1 MMIIQNGNRPNQD
14 SQLVGRPS
22 GELAKV
28 VTVAPGRSTSV
39 DLPQAP
45 AAPQA
50 SNEQLKK
57 AVDEINRAMQ
67 QSGRNLQFSVDS
79 ATDRVVVRLTD
90 METGEVIRQIP
101 SEETLEI
108 ARSIGQFQQGLL
120 LKQQA

>member
-1 MMIIQNGNRPNQD
+1 MMIIQNGNRPAQD
-14 SQLVGRPS
+14 SQLVGRPGGDAAKIVAVAS
-22 GELAKV
+22 GRGA
-28 VTVAPGRSTSV
+28 AV
-39 DLPQAP
+39 DLSQAP

-67 QSGRNLQFSVDS
+67 QSGRSLQFSVDS

-90 METGEVIRQIP
+90 TETGEVIRQIP

>member
-1 MMIIQNGNRPNQD
+1 MIIQNGNRPNQD
-14 SQLVGRPS
+14 SQLVGRP
-22 GELAKV
+22 GGDAAKIV
-28 VTVAPGRSTSV
+28 AVAPGRGAAV

-50 SNEQLKK
+50 TNEQLKK

-90 METGEVIRQIP
+90 TETGEVIRQIP

>member
-1 MMIIQNGNRPNQD
+1 MIIQNGNRPNQD

-22 GELAKV
+22 GDVGKV
-28 VTVAPGRSTSV
+28 VTVAPGRSSSV

>member
-1 MMIIQNGNRPNQD
+1 MIIQNGNRPNQD

-22 GELAKV
+22 GDVGKV
-28 VTVAPGRSTSV
+28 VALASGRSAVV
-39 DLPQAP
+39 DLPQQAP
-45 AAPQA
+45 VAPQA

-57 AVDEINRAMQ
+57 AVEEINRAMQ

-90 METGEVIRQIP
+90 TETGEVIRQIP

>member
-1 MMIIQNGNRPNQD
+1 MIIQNGNRPAQD
-14 SQLVGRPS
+14 SQLVGRPGGDAAKIVAVAS
-22 GELAKV
+22 GRGA
-28 VTVAPGRSTSV
+28 AV

-50 SNEQLKK
+50 TNEQLKK

-90 METGEVIRQIP
+90 TETGEVIRQIP

>member
-1 MMIIQNGNRPNQD
+1 MIIQNGNRPAQD
-14 SQLVGRPS
+14 SQLVGRPGGDAAKIVAVAS
-22 GELAKV
+22 GRGA
-28 VTVAPGRSTSV
+28 AV

-50 SNEQLKK
+50 TNEQLKK

-90 METGEVIRQIP
+90 TETGEVIRQIP

-108 ARSIGQFQQGLL
+108 ARSIAQFQQGLL